1 MSFDDRPPERGAYTP
16 PTGDD
21 DLPFNRNGFEPRR
34 PAARRPL
41 PLTLIVS
48 AAVLLILLV
57 AVVLFYRSGVR
68 SAWEAPPVVGA
79 PVGDITAPAP
89 VDAQPLDPE
98 AGLDVYSG
106 AADATA
112 EPQFT
117 PPPEQPQ
124 PRPAPTTGEP
134 LAPAAPATRAP
145 AATAPVENTP
155 APSPAPA
162 RPAPAEKAE
171 PASPPAATGGGAA
184 VQIGAFSSRAIADRE
199 YAAVAAAFPQFASG
213 RTKGVEQVT
222 TSGGQTVY
230 RTTFNGFTREQARE
244 FCAALQ
250 AAGRDCLVR

>member
-1 MSFDDRPPERGAYTP
+1 MSFDDRPGPDRGAYTP

-21 DLPFNRNGFEPRR
+21 DLPFNRNGFDARR
-34 PAARRPL
+34 PAARRPV

-48 AAVLLILLV
+48 AIVLLVLLV

-68 SAWEAPPVVGA
+68 SAGEAPPVVGE
-79 PVGDITAPAP
+79 PVGDLTAPAP

-106 AADATA
+106 AADPSA
-112 EPQFT
+112 EPQFV

-124 PRPAPTTGEP
+124 PRPAATTVEP

-145 AATAPVENTP
+145 AAPAPAATAPT
-155 APSPAPA
+155 PAPA
-162 RPAPAEKAE
+162 RPAPAEKAD
-171 PASPPAATGGGAA
+171 PAPPPAATSGGSA
-184 VQIGAFSSRAIADRE
+184 VQIGAFSTRAIADRE
-199 YAAVAAAFPQFASG
+199 YAAVAAAFPQYASG
-213 RTKGVEQVT
+213 RSKGVEQVT

-230 RTTFNGFTREQARE
+230 RTTFNGFSRDQARA